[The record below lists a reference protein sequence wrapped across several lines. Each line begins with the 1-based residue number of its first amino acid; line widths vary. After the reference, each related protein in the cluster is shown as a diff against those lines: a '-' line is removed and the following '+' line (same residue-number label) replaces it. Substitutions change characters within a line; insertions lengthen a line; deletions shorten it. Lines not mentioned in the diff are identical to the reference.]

1 MTTSEHRWPVWP
13 WLVLT
18 VAGVV
23 VTIVAAVVGT
33 ASSADDT
40 AESAPVTVTV
50 TATHVQTSIMKVTVT
65 VAPPPEVPAT
75 ALLVGIHT
83 VGVEVQPGVYQTPGP
98 SGTNAGGCYWTRSD
112 GTGGVIE
119 NGVITGPGTLTIRL
133 NELVETAGCQP
144 WQKVG

>member
-1 MTTSEHRWPVWP
+1 MTTSDHRWPVWP

-23 VTIVAAVVGT
+23 VTVVAAIVGT
-33 ASSADDT
+33 TSTNNT

-50 TATHVQTSIMKVTVT
+50 TATHVQTSTVRVTVT

-75 ALLVGIHT
+75 ALLDGIHT

-112 GTGGVIE
+112 GTGGLIE
-119 NGVITGPGTLTIRL
+119 NGVITGPGTLTIQL

>member
-23 VTIVAAVVGT
+23 VTGVAAIVGT
-33 ASSADDT
+33 TTSRDNAAD
-40 AESAPVTVTV
+40 SAPVTVTV
-50 TATHVQTSIMKVTVT
+50 TATQVQTSTVKVTVT
-65 VAPPPEVPAT
+65 VTPPPEVPAT
-75 ALLVGIHT
+75 ALLDGIHT
-83 VGVEVQPGVYQTPGP
+83 VGVEVQPGVYQTTGP

-119 NGVITGPGTLTIRL
+119 NGVITGPGTLTIEL